1 MIMLPPVLEI
11 FVIWHPEDAYGEII
25 ANEFIAHF
33 RGASFSGVIGGGVH
47 VSTRSSSW
55 DTQNGAPQPVYSKS
69 NGGPNGITPAEFV
82 AFVPILGTHMAL
94 ELEKPK
100 SEWEPYLCQL
110 IEEQTATP
118 KQIGIFP
125 CCLNRDAIDGTNLG
139 EIFGDIQMLAATDIS
154 KTGDTEETL
163 RCRDLSQGLAQL
175 LMPEEQARL
184 TVFVSHTKRSGE
196 GEGKH
201 VDSLVEL
208 VRFSIAN
215 TRLAEF
221 FDASDLQPGRNW
233 DDTLRE
239 NSQNSA
245 LLAIR
250 TDLYSSREWCQREVA
265 LAKCAGMPIVTLD
278 AITIGEERG
287 SFLMDHVPRI
297 PVRLEQNAW
306 RKEEV
311 IRGLNLLTDEC
322 LKRAI
327 WLQQRKLAEKENF
340 GILWW
345 APQAPEPLTLL
356 DWLENQADFI
366 DAIDEDAEALR
377 ILHPDPPL
385 GPEER
390 EVLSRLAL
398 ISKLQRDVDIMTPRL
413 LAARG
418 G

>member
-1 MIMLPPVLEI
+1 MLPPVLEI
-11 FVIWHPEDAYGEII
+11 FVIWHPGDVHGKVI

-47 VSTRSSSW
+47 VSIRSASW
-55 DTQNGAPQPVYSKS
+55 ETQNGAPQPVYSKS
-69 NGGPNGITPAEFV
+69 NGGPNGIAPAEFV
-82 AFVPILGTHMAL
+82 AFVPILGTRLAQ
-94 ELEKPK
+94 ELEKPNG
-100 SEWEPYLCQL
+100 EWDSYLCKL
-110 IEEQTATP
+110 MEERNATP
-118 KQIGIFP
+118 KQVGIFP
-125 CCLNRDAIDGTNLG
+125 YCLDRGAIDGTKLG
-139 EIFGDIQMLAATDIS
+139 QIFGGIQMLATTNIL
-154 KTGDTEETL
+154 KTGDTAESL

-175 LMPEEQARL
+175 LLPEEQARL
-184 TVFVSHTKRSGE
+184 TVFISHTKRSGE

-208 VRFSIAN
+208 VRLSIAN

-221 FDASDLQPGRNW
+221 FDASDLQPGNNW
-233 DDTLRE
+233 EDALRK

-265 LAKCAGMPIVTLD
+265 LAKCAGMPVVTLD

-297 PVRLEQNAW
+297 PVRLEQNDW
-306 RKEEV
+306 KPEEV

-327 WLQQRKLAEKENF
+327 WLQQCKLAKNENF
-340 GILWW
+340 EISWW
-345 APQAPEPLTLL
+345 ASQAPEPLTLL
-356 DWLENQADFI
+356 DWLENQVDLL
-366 DAIDEDAEALR
+366 DPSDEDIDSLR

-390 EVLSRLAL
+390 KVLSRLVL
-398 ISKLQRDVDIMTPRL
+398 MSRLRRDVDIMTPRL